1 MVARRDSNLRAI
13 FYPQRKIYQLHAKH
27 IPSKN
32 MDLKKTPL
40 AGLILLLLILSGCDG
55 ARNSLYQ
62 QMNKIDAHAHIRTE
76 DPAIMEF
83 ARSEGFGFV
92 TINTGAS
99 SQEHIDMQMQY
110 AKKVQASY
118 PEDIL
123 YITTFSME
131 GFESEN
137 WTTKVIDQLKTDFEE
152 GADGVKVWKDIGMT
166 FRDSL
171 GEFILIDDPLFD
183 PIFEYIAR
191 EGKPVVAHIGE
202 PRNCWL
208 PLDSMTVNNDK
219 AYFRD
224 HPQYHMFLHPEY
236 PSYETLIAS
245 RDHLLAKHPDL
256 KLIGAHL
263 GSLEWNVDE
272 LAERLDKYPNFAVDM
287 AARVCHFQVQDREKV
302 RDFITKYQDRLL
314 YATDI
319 VISPDSDLEERINW
333 LRKEWRSDWDY
344 FSGKDSLSSPHVD
357 RVFQGL
363 ELDKKVLEKIY
374 YSNAVNWYPGV
385 FR

>member
-1 MVARRDSNLRAI
+1 MA
-13 FYPQRKIYQLHAKH
+13 
-27 IPSKN
+27 
-32 MDLKKTPL
+32 LKKTLL
-40 AGLILLLLILSGCDG
+40 AGLILILLILSGCDG
-55 ARNSLYQ
+55 ARNRLYQ
-62 QMNKIDAHAHIRTE
+62 QMNKIDAHAHIRTD

-137 WTTKVIDQLKTDFEE
+137 WTEKVIEQLKTDFEG

-183 PIFEYIAR
+183 PIFEFIAR
-191 EGKPVVAHIGE
+191 EGKPMVAHIGE

-208 PLDSMTVNNDK
+208 PIDSMTVNNDK

-224 HPQYHMFLHPEY
+224 HPQYHMYLHPEY

-302 RDFITKYQDRLL
+302 RDFILKYQDRLL

-319 VISPDSDLEERINW
+319 VISPDSDMEERINW
-333 LRKEWRSDWDY
+333 LQKEWRSDWDY
-344 FSGKDSLSSPHVD
+344 FSGKDSLTSPNVD

-363 ELDKKVLEKIY
+363 DLDKKVLEKIY